1 MTSERIPK
9 SVNGRGALQVA
20 RMAAREAGD
29 LLLRRFGNVRDIR
42 LKSPGNP
49 VTDVDLAA
57 EHLIEERLSS
67 EYPDMAVLGEESP
80 GFPYDDGYVWIVDPL
95 DGTRNYACGV
105 PHFSVVI
112 GLALDGRALVGVNY
126 DPVRDEMFEA
136 ELGGG
141 AFLNRQPIAVSKKS
155 SMSEAIVGTDL
166 SYDGGGAAN
175 GLDVIRSMWP
185 GFQTARVMG
194 SAALGIAY
202 TAAGRH
208 DLYFHHRLEP
218 WDQVAGIL
226 LVREAGGVVTDRNG
240 GPAGLASDGLIAA
253 NARLHEEFLRLTDG
267 MAWREPTGRVSKRPT

>member
-1 MTSERIPK
+1 MTLDAIPK
-9 SVNGRGALQVA
+9 SVNGRSALQVA

-29 LLLRRFGNVRDIR
+29 LLLRRFGNVRDVR
-42 LKSPGNP
+42 FKGPGNP

-57 EHLIEERLSS
+57 ERLIEERLRS
-67 EYPDMAVLGEESP
+67 EYPGMAVLGEESP
-80 GFPYDDGYVWIVDPL
+80 GLPYDDGYVWIVDPL

-141 AFLNRQPIAVSKKS
+141 AFLNRQPIAVSEKS

-175 GLDVIRSMWP
+175 GLDVIRGMWP

-240 GPAGLASDGLIAA
+240 APAGLDSDGLIAA

>member
-1 MTSERIPK
+1 MTSEPIPK
-9 SVNGRGALQVA
+9 SVNGRSALQVA

-80 GFPYDDGYVWIVDPL
+80 GLPYDDGYVWIVDPL

-141 AFLNRQPIAVSKKS
+141 AFLNRQADRRVQKIFH
-155 SMSEAIVGTDL
+155 VGGH
-166 SYDGGGAAN
+166 SGN
-175 GLDVIRSMWP
+175 GPQLRRWRR
-185 GFQTARVMG
+185 GQR
-194 SAALGIAY
+194 
-202 TAAGRH
+202 AGRH
-208 DLYFHHRLEP
+208 TQHVARLPDCAGHGLGGP
-218 WDQVAGIL
+218 WDRVHRGGQARSVLPPPGWSRGTRWQASCWCA
-226 LVREAGGVVTDRNG
+226 RPEAWSRTVTEHP
-240 GPAGLASDGLIAA
+240 PAWTATA
-253 NARLHEEFLRLTDG
+253 
-267 MAWREPTGRVSKRPT
+267 

>member
-1 MTSERIPK
+1 MTSEPIPK

-80 GFPYDDGYVWIVDPL
+80 GLPYDDGYVWIVDPL

-112 GLALDGRALVGVNY
+112 GLALDGRALVGLNY

-240 GPAGLASDGLIAA
+240 APAGLDSDGLIAA
-253 NARLHEEFLRLTDG
+253 NTALHEEFLRLTDG
-267 MAWREPTGRVSKRPT
+267 MAWREPTRRVSKRPT

>member
-1 MTSERIPK
+1 
-9 SVNGRGALQVA
+9 
-20 RMAAREAGD
+20 MAAREAGD

-42 LKSPGNP
+42 FKGPGNP

-57 EHLIEERLSS
+57 ERLIEERLRS
-67 EYPDMAVLGEESP
+67 EYPDMVVLGEESP
-80 GFPYDDGYVWIVDPL
+80 GLPYDDGYVWIVDPL

-141 AFLNRQPIAVSKKS
+141 AFLNRQPSAVSKKS

-240 GPAGLASDGLIAA
+240 GPAGFPGQRRPDRSQREAA
-253 NARLHEEFLRLTDG
+253 RGVSQADRRHGVAGANRARLKATHI
-267 MAWREPTGRVSKRPT
+267 ARPVRGVRGA